1 MNINV
6 EHNPNCQATIHVHA
20 SREEMAKQEDR
31 VASQYAAQMKLPGYR
46 PGKVPKAVVM
56 KKHGTAVANEAQRE
70 IANVALQQAIKS
82 EGLEILNVINVKDQ
96 AVHET
101 DGSFTFAIEV
111 SLTPRFEL
119 PEYKDIPVKLPRI
132 EVNDGDVDHD
142 LLHLRERYTSYAD
155 VERAAGN
162 GDCTVLSFAGSVD
175 GQPTA
180 EAFPDVPVHL
190 SKVDDQWFLLDTEED
205 FLPGFYAGL
214 QGIQKGDA
222 RTLKIELPEDYAFEG
237 LRGKTI
243 ELAVTCSGVKE
254 KKVPELDAEFLK
266 KIGGEE
272 MTEETLRGEVKEAI
286 RRRRE
291 QARDTSLGN
300 QIIAHLFEKV
310 QFDIPEEVVNR
321 AAQKH
326 TNDIAARALRQ
337 GMTNE
342 QLMEHQDEILNT
354 AMNQA
359 RQNVK
364 VSFILEEIAKKE
376 KVQVTEQQLSA
387 VLANMASRSGK
398 PVKKFISE
406 AQRDGTV
413 RAVADDLLM
422 QNTLQ
427 LLKDSAAI
435 EETDPE
441 SEHCETHNPAPAQA

>member
-6 EHNPNCQATIHVHA
+6 EHNPNCKATIHVHA
-20 SREEMAKQEDR
+20 TREDMAKQEDR
-31 VASQYAAQMKLPGYR
+31 LATRYAASVKLPGYR
-46 PGKVPKAVVM
+46 PGKVPKAVVL
-56 KKHGTAVANEAQRE
+56 KKYQQEIVNESQRE
-70 IANVALQQAIKS
+70 IANAALQQAVKS
-82 EGLEILNVINVKDQ
+82 EGLEVLNVLDMKDQ
-96 AVHET
+96 AVHPT
-101 DGSFTFAIEV
+101 DGSFSFAIEV

-119 PEYKDIPVKLPRI
+119 PEYKAIPVKLPRI
-132 EVNDGDVDHD
+132 EVADADIDHD
-142 LLHLRERYTSYAD
+142 LLHLRERYTSYTD
-155 VERAAGN
+155 VHRAAGN
-162 GDCTVLSFAGSVD
+162 GDCVVLSFTGSVD
-175 GQPTA
+175 GQPVS
-180 EAFPDVPVHL
+180 EAFPEAPVHL
-190 SKVDDQWFLLDTEED
+190 VKVDDQWFLLDAEED

-214 QGIQKGDA
+214 QGVQKGDE
-222 RTLKIELPEDYAFEG
+222 RTLKIDLPEDFTFEPM
-237 LRGKTI
+237 RGKTV
-243 ELAVTCSGVKE
+243 EFAVSCSGVKE
-254 KKVPELDAEFLK
+254 KELPEINAEFIK
-266 KIGGEE
+266 KIGGDE
-272 MTEETLRGEVKEAI
+272 MTEETLRGEIKEAI

-291 QARDTSLGN
+291 QARDTALGN
-300 QIIAHLFEKV
+300 QVIAHLFEKIE
-310 QFDIPEEVVNR
+310 FDLPEEVVNR

-354 AMNQA
+354 AVNQA

-364 VSFILEEIAKKE
+364 VSFILEEISKKE
-376 KVQVTEQQLSA
+376 KIQVSEQQLSA

-427 LLKDSAAI
+427 FLKDNAQI

-441 SEHCETHNPAPAQA
+441 AEHCDTHSPAKA